1 MSGIIGGQITGQALR
16 VAQETIDCD
25 NGRIERFEHGDS
37 GIVVTGNPDDP
48 RGTATWSDGS
58 RSGVLYGVVTNLD
71 ELRIGHEAMFK
82 SLFDRPIEIAS
93 QLQGSF
99 LIACQSDDRT
109 IVITDKLGS
118 RPCYCSR
125 TGQFVFATTVT
136 PLLNEGV
143 QPILDLQAVS
153 DMLLMGHLWSDR
165 TLVEGVRSLRPAT
178 VLEVAEGDRSTAR
191 YWKPTY
197 NEASPGVAY
206 LDELAERYLQATTR
220 AARTLPKRSGIWLSG
235 GLDSRT
241 TAAAFMSAGRD
252 DWSLEAYTYDANPPT
267 SDNPKIAA
275 AIAEQLGINLTEV
288 SLSAEAVADCFD
300 RLIQSTDGMIRW
312 STSVNLSPSY
322 HLKPAPGV
330 MMEGMQGGLL
340 GDHLLRSHLRPGRS
354 PIDSQYA
361 SEAGTRAGTVRE
373 ILSPKVDPF
382 GSFRSELRE
391 TDEQGT
397 RRQTLDIHF
406 QNYYT
411 NHAATS
417 DRLMRDRF
425 GTRFPQVDGSYLEWC
440 ARLPRAYRKGT
451 FPLSGESVPY
461 GTSRAKLELIRRIDP
476 ELSNITYERT
486 KMKPSWPYPLHVAG
500 FVGNV
505 IVGRLRSK
513 PTYGS
518 GQLADFWLRDPSSEL
533 HGIVKG
539 LIDDACSRALFNA
552 DAVSD
557 LFCAHMDGENNVSMI
572 SQITTLERWIATH
585 LD

>member
-1 MSGIIGGQITGQALR
+1 MSGLIGGRITGQALR
-16 VAQETIDCD
+16 VAQETIDSD
-25 NGRIERFEHGDS
+25 DSRTARFEHGTN
-37 GIVVTGNPDDP
+37 GVVVTSDPGDP
-48 RGTATWSDGS
+48 RSMATWSDGS

-71 ELRIGHEAMFK
+71 ELRIDHEAMFE
-82 SLFDRPIEIAS
+82 SLFDRPIEVAS
-93 QLQGSF
+93 RLHGSF
-99 LIACQSDDRT
+99 IIACQSADRT
-109 IVITDKLGS
+109 MVITDKLGS

-125 TGQFVFATTVT
+125 SGQFVFGTAVT
-136 PLLNEGV
+136 PLLNEDI
-143 QPILDLQAVS
+143 QPVLDLQAVS

-165 TLVEGVRSLRPAT
+165 TLVEGIQSLRPAT
-178 VLEVAEGDRSTAR
+178 VLEVVDGERSTTR
-191 YWKPTY
+191 YWKPPY
-197 NEASPGVAY
+197 DEATPGPEY
-206 LDELAERYLQATTR
+206 LDELADRYLQAAERT
-220 AARTLPKRSGIWLSG
+220 AQTLPEQSGIWLSG

-241 TAAAFMSAGRD
+241 TASALLSAGGD
-252 DWSLEAYTYDANPPT
+252 EWSLAAYTYDANPPT
-267 SDNPKIAA
+267 SDNPKLAA
-275 AIAEQLGINLTEV
+275 AVADQLGIELTEIP
-288 SLSAEAVADCFD
+288 LSAETVGKCFD
-300 RLIQSTDGMIRW
+300 QLIESTAGMMRW
-312 STSVNLSPSY
+312 STSVNLSTSY
-322 HLKPAPGV
+322 HLEPAPGV

-361 SEAGTRAGTVRE
+361 SEAGTSAETVRE

-382 GSFRSELRE
+382 GSFRTELRE
-391 TDEQGT
+391 TNERGT

-425 GTRFPQVDGSYLEWC
+425 GTRFPHVDGSYVEWC

-451 FPLSGESVPY
+451 FPLSGESIPY

-476 ELSNITYERT
+476 ELSKLTYERT

-505 IVGRLRSK
+505 VAGRLRSK

-518 GQLADFWLRDPSSEL
+518 GQLADFWLRDRDSEL
-533 HGIVKG
+533 HDIVKG
-539 LIDDACSRALFNA
+539 LVDDACSRALFNA
-552 DAVSD
+552 DAVSA
-557 LFCAHMDGENNVSMI
+557 LFSAHMNGENNVSML